1 MLQSVRARPVV
12 SEAETNVLG
21 HADMVAGSTYPMDGG
36 MTGYCDWPGAG
47 PAPSNTGC
55 LASYLSWS
63 WTSAT
68 VQIIVKFNCKYEHY
82 IIVLLTFFQ
91 HPLYE
96 YQIYFCL

>member
-1 MLQSVRARPVV
+1 MLQSVRARSV

-68 VQIIVKFNCKYEHY
+68 VQVIVKFN
-82 IIVLLTFFQ
+82 IIHIHVNMNITLLCVVDIFPTS
-91 HPLYE
+91 
-96 YQIYFCL
+96 II